1 MAKKQKLPR
10 SEEFLAGKQAL
21 RMSDLTP
28 QEQKV
33 AVSLISDQ
41 TKNIRKGFRR
51 VASIPKVRVAA
62 GKSPSE
68 QELQKAKKAKLA
80 LKDAVNKPF
89 TMEGAV
95 ESRIKYIKNA
105 AEMTLPNEDL
115 GGAGFYFQHRRD
127 VESTIKGTGVSLL
140 TALDAASKLSVRTS
154 PLAEKASLKAL
165 IDAHK
170 SGTVSFTPELVS
182 ALHSVRD
189 RGGESMISSK
199 MIVEHEGKTVPFAEI
214 HPVVAARLTTP
225 SIRAIAKRHV
235 QGVDLDGL
243 AKTSITKNISGAHAV
258 MQGTPSS
265 AFTNPKQISY
275 AAAHDVA
282 TPDTPEIEEE
292 YMDRARKVGE
302 SLRNGMYQESFD
314 FNNLRSSNEGA
325 LSNRAS
331 TPADL
336 WEQRISY
343 DQPGKAFTVSSEAVG
358 ATVPKT
364 RTLPSGRQQRVG
376 YREKNI
382 TGIGILH
389 AVHQEAVHQTADKLQ
404 KDLNLDFTVP
414 ALLVQE
420 TDWAGGRRAE
430 GQDPEYSAAVASTA
444 ANVGKQFSPAA
455 KTPLKIKAF
464 NADVEAKRAPKTYVD
479 ETGQG
484 MFF

>member
-1 MAKKQKLPR
+1 MVKKQKLPR

-41 TKNIRKGFRR
+41 TKGIRKGFRK
-51 VASIPKVRVAA
+51 VAGIPKIRTMA
-62 GKSPSE
+62 GKLPNAH
-68 QELQKAKKAKLA
+68 ELQKAKKAKLA
-80 LKDAVNKPF
+80 LSDAVNKPF

-95 ESRIKYIKNA
+95 ESRVKYITNA
-105 AEMTLPNEDL
+105 ANMTSPGEDL
-115 GGAGFYFQHRRD
+115 GGAGFYFEHRRD
-127 VESTIKGTGVSLL
+127 VEATIEGTGVPLL

-154 PLAEKASLKAL
+154 PKAEKASLKAL
-165 IDAHK
+165 IDAHRF
-170 SGTVSFTPELVS
+170 GTVSFTPELTA

-189 RGGESMISSK
+189 RGGEQTVSPK
-199 MIVEHEGKTVPFAEI
+199 MTAEHEGKTVPFADI

-225 SIRAIAKRHV
+225 SIRNIAKRHV

-243 AKTSITKNISGAHAV
+243 AKTAITKNISGAHEV

-275 AAAHDVA
+275 AAAHEVA
-282 TPDTPEIEEE
+282 RPDTPEIEEE
-292 YMDRARKVGE
+292 YMDRARKIGE
-302 SLRNGMYQESFD
+302 SLRTGMYQESFD
-314 FNNLRSSNEGA
+314 FHNLRSSNEGA

-343 DQPGKAFTVSSEAVG
+343 DQPGKAFTSASDAVG
-358 ATVPKT
+358 VPKKS
-364 RTLPSGRQQRVG
+364 RTLPSGKTQSVG
-376 YREKNI
+376 YGEKNI
-382 TGIGILH
+382 TGIGIMH

-404 KDLNLDFTVP
+404 KDLNLNFTVP

-420 TDWAGGRRAE
+420 TDWAGGRRTF
-430 GQDPEYSAAVASTA
+430 GQDPSYSVA
-444 ANVGKQFSPAA
+444 ANVGQQFAPDNSRDFNRRAEA
-455 KTPLKIKAF
+455 FNKSIAKGKTPESKMD
-464 NADVEAKRAPKTYVD
+464 AD
-479 ETGQG
+479 GQG
-484 MFF
+484 TFF

>member
-1 MAKKQKLPR
+1 
-10 SEEFLAGKQAL
+10 
-21 RMSDLTP
+21 MSDLTP
-28 QEQKV
+28 QEQKT

-41 TKNIRKGFRR
+41 TKNIRKGFRK
-51 VASIPKVRVAA
+51 VVGIPKVRAAA
-62 GKSPSE
+62 GKAPSE
-68 QELQKAKKAKLA
+68 HELQKAKKAKLA

-95 ESRIKYIKNA
+95 ENRVKYIKNA

-115 GGAGFYFQHRRD
+115 GGAGFYFRHRRD
-127 VESTIKGTGVSLL
+127 VEATIKGTDVSLP

-154 PLAEKASLKAL
+154 PAAEKASLKAL

-170 SGTVSFTPELVS
+170 SGTVSFTPELIS

-189 RGGESMISSK
+189 RGGNPIVSSK
-199 MIVEHEGKTVPFAEI
+199 MTMAHEGKTVPFSEV

-225 SIRAIAKRHV
+225 AIREIAKRHV

-243 AKTSITKNISGAHAV
+243 AKTSITKNISGAHEV

-265 AFTNPKQISY
+265 PFTNPKQISY
-275 AAAHDVA
+275 AAAHEVA
-282 TPDTPEIEEE
+282 RPDTPEVEDE
-292 YMDRARKVGE
+292 YMDRARKIGE

-314 FNNLRSSNEGA
+314 FHNLRSSNEGA

-343 DQPGKAFTVSSEAVG
+343 DQPGKAFTSASDAVG
-358 ATVPKT
+358 VPTKS
-364 RTLPSGRQQRVG
+364 RTLPSGKVQSVG

-382 TGIGILH
+382 TGIGIMH

-430 GQDPEYSAAVASTA
+430 GQDPEYSAATASTA
-444 ANVGKQFSPAA
+444 ANVGKQFSPSA
-455 KTPLKIKAF
+455 KVPLKIRAF
-464 NADVEAKRAPKTYVD
+464 NADVEAKRAPKTYMD